1 MATLSS
7 SWLAMARM
15 DACSCSGTARERK
28 GSKREVEGEQEREL
42 ESVEMGG
49 RKALLIIQLGRD
61 MSGENLT
68 IEKKTMHLSLS
79 QGSTDLWRAQ

>member
-1 MATLSS
+1 M
-7 SWLAMARM
+7 
-15 DACSCSGTARERK
+15 
-28 GSKREVEGEQEREL
+28 EGEQEREL

-61 MSGENLT
+61 ISGENLT